1 MKTNILFTLL
11 TLFLII
17 AITVGLYLKWNP
29 TVIVVL
35 LGIAFICSV
44 CKLFDNCKEL
54 IFSIIPNCKTKIFKF
69 YQKCICRLVINLG
82 RKINRWKLEETS
94 EKQISLL
101 SPVDDFKRHKEY
113 IIRLKNAIDKP
124 NVFNIALT
132 GSYGAGKSSILKTF
146 KTHYQEYHYVN
157 VSLASFVEARQPESN
172 DKSNCKEEDCFEE
185 QLEYSILQ
193 QLFYHVKAKNIP
205 ESRFGRIER
214 TSYKHRILTVLKV
227 LLFIVSSLFL
237 FCQEM
242 VTKYFLIPTAFLK
255 TSLVFWISIS
265 VFLLGIIVISFHLIL
280 CIKKISIKNLK
291 LDNATIEL
299 EEKKNV
305 SIMNRYLDE
314 IIYLFQEKK
323 YDVVIFED
331 IDRFEN
337 THIFT
342 KLRELN
348 LILNQSEEVGRR
360 IVFLYALKDDIFANA
375 EERTKFFDYIVPV
388 IPFVNVSNSGDL
400 FRRKIANL
408 HIPEAEVRSSF
419 ITDISAF
426 VNDMRVL
433 TNVVNEFDLYRNLLD
448 KKLNK
453 EKLLAMI
460 LYKNLYPTDFSL
472 LHQNK
477 GVVYETFIST
487 GLLKDEIQKDDR
499 KRLEEIDLEIH
510 AISEETLRSI
520 EELRAVIVGKFLKL
534 CPGLGWEIYCDD
546 NKTDISSLFSEE
558 NIQHILTG
566 KIYFRDSRYR
576 NSFIQPKVDE
586 IKSSLGESYNYSQ
599 RKHLIQLIA
608 DDKIEDLKDERKAFM
623 DDISAME
630 KYTLV
635 DIAKLGRN
643 IFEHL
648 NITKGQEKKYEV
660 LKYLLEKGYIDEKYF
675 FYISIF
681 QEGRLTPSDQE
692 FLLSIKFNAPKE
704 FDYKLQ
710 EIPSLI
716 QNLSIVDYDHK
727 GILNKDLLE
736 FCLLHEDEYEYEIKC
751 DAILKQMVV
760 HEQYIDLLYKFV
772 QEGDCVPTFIKRLV
786 HIDKNVWK
794 SLDMDMNHTNKDK
807 DLVIST
813 MFRYA
818 DINDIRTVNISYPFN
833 TYINDNNNYSDL
845 FEDIEQARVQKL
857 LNMLDLNVQSLK
869 DDSNGTDTYS
879 YIYENNMYALTLDN
893 IKVIFKHNELPVD
906 NLDSAIYTSIEET
919 ELNELQG
926 YVHQELPTFVENLIF
941 APSNTNESS
950 DSIVSLMD
958 EDIQASDIIK
968 LINHN
973 VTLWDDCE
981 DITDKDVVSTLFVK
995 NKIKMTFENVK
1006 HYCSCIGSWNIDDT
1020 LVAFMNRNEE
1030 NSIEEFTKLVGNNDE
1045 HEIELLAS
1053 VVQSDDINDNIAFSV
1068 FNNHC
1073 LIDIWCNDLSQ
1084 LNETRV
1090 RYVVDKGIIS
1100 ISPSTYQDI
1109 ITEHH
1114 QMNKYLL
1121 CKNPDNIISEWD
1133 EFAFSITTV
1142 VEILSW
1148 IEYKKYHNFILNKI
1162 EMESITPT
1170 IANAL
1175 LSYFSKPDSEFNLSL
1190 YTEAM
1195 EKSSNPALKV
1205 LASTCCIAKRIIAIN
1220 ELPNIFAKTKGI
1232 FEGLEKQ
1239 GDVYSISK
1247 QVEGAKHFMD
1257 ALHQFKY
1264 IGQVKEKG
1272 DYLIGKVLKR
1282 KPK

>member
-1 MKTNILFTLL
+1 MKTNIIFALFTAFIVIAIAVGFYMQWNPIVIAILL
-11 TLFLII
+11 GMLFVGTICYLIGICRHLII
-17 AITVGLYLKWNP
+17 PSVNSWKEKIHKAYRKYIRR
-29 TVIVVL
+29 
-35 LGIAFICSV
+35 IAV
-44 CKLFDNCKEL
+44 NC
-54 IFSIIPNCKTKIFKF
+54 
-69 YQKCICRLVINLG
+69 G
-82 RKINRWKLEETS
+82 RKVNRWKLEDTG
-94 EKQISLL
+94 EKHISLL
-101 SPVDDFKRHKEY
+101 SPIDDFKRHKEY
-113 IIRLKNAIDKP
+113 IIRLKNAIDQP

-146 KTHYQEYHYVN
+146 KAYYPEYHYVN
-157 VSLASFVEARQPESN
+157 VSLASFVEVNLSDGDN
-172 DKSNCKEEDCFEE
+172 TVKGKEDSFEE

-193 QLFYHVKAKNIP
+193 QLFYHVKATNIP

-214 TSYKHRILTVLKV
+214 TSRKKRFLVVVSILFFVV
-227 LLFIVSSLFL
+227 ANLFL
-237 FCQEM
+237 FCQEQ
-242 VTKYFLIPTAFLK
+242 VTKYFLIPTEVLKSSFL
-255 TSLVFWISIS
+255 FGISIS
-265 VFLLGIIVISFHLIL
+265 VLLIGTFVILFQLIL
-280 CIKKISIKNLK
+280 FIKKISIKNLT
-291 LDNATIEL
+291 LDKATVEF

-314 IIYLFQEKK
+314 ILYLFQEKK
-323 YDVVIFED
+323 YNIVIFED

-348 LILNQSEEVGRR
+348 LILNQSEEIGRR
-360 IVFLYALKDDIFANA
+360 IIFLYALKDDIFANA

-388 IPFVNVSNSGDL
+388 IPFVNASNSGDL
-400 FRRKIANL
+400 FRRKITGL
-408 HIPEAEVRSSF
+408 RIPEVEVSSSF

-448 KKLNK
+448 KKLKK

-477 GVVYETFIST
+477 GVVYETFMS
-487 GLLKDEIQKDDR
+487 
-499 KRLEEIDLEIH
+499 
-510 AISEETLRSI
+510 AETLRDEILEDDRTQIDKVDSNLQAI
-520 EELRAVIVGKFLKL
+520 NEECLRNLNELYAVIIGKFITLY
-534 CPGLGWEIYCDD
+534 PDGGWYLYCD
-546 NKTDISSLFSEE
+546 NKRRGISEFYSDENILKILNGQVGFSED
-558 NIQHILTG
+558 
-566 KIYFRDSRYR
+566 YSRPR
-576 NSFIQPKVDE
+576 FFSKEEIKNVLGNSFDYEKRKKRIQS
-586 IKSSLGESYNYSQ
+586 IT
-599 RKHLIQLIA
+599 
-608 DDKIEDLKDERKAFM
+608 DDKIKTLRDNRKALM
-623 DDISAME
+623 DDIAAIE
-630 KYTLV
+630 KHTLS
-635 DIAKLGRN
+635 DIAKSDRD
-643 IFEHL
+643 IFEHVGT
-648 NITKGQEKKYEV
+648 IKGQEEKYKV
-660 LKYLLEKGYIDEKYF
+660 LKYLLEKGYIDEEYF

-716 QNLSIVDYDHK
+716 QNLSAVDYDHK

-736 FCLLHEDEYEYEIKC
+736 YCLLHEDEYEEEC

-760 HEQYIDLLYKFV
+760 HEQYIDLLYQFM
-772 QEGDCVPTFIKRLV
+772 QEGNCVPTFIKRLV
-786 HIDKNVWK
+786 HIDNVWK
-794 SLDMDMNHTNKDK
+794 SLDKDINHIAKDK
-807 DLVIST
+807 NKVISM
-813 MFRYA
+813 MFKYA
-818 DINDIRTVNISYPFN
+818 DINDIRTVNTSYPFN
-833 TYINDNNNYSDL
+833 TYINDNNNYSEL
-845 FEDIEQARVQKL
+845 FEDIDQVRARELLDL
-857 LNMLDLNVQSLK
+857 LNLNVQSLK

-893 IKVIFKHNELPVD
+893 IKVIFKHNELSVN

-926 YVHQELPTFVENLIF
+926 YVHQELPTFVDNLMF
-941 APSNTNESS
+941 APGNTHESS
-950 DSIVSLMD
+950 DTIVSLMD

-973 VTLWDDCE
+973 ITLWDDCKSIMDE
-981 DITDKDVVSTLFVK
+981 SIVSTLFVK
-995 NKIKMTFENVK
+995 NKIKMTFKNVK

-1030 NSIEEFTKLVGNNDE
+1030 KSMEEFTKLVEINDE

-1068 FNNHC
+1068 FNNHY

-1084 LNETRV
+1084 LNKTRV
-1090 RYVVDKGIIS
+1090 RYVVDEGIIS

-1109 ITEHH
+1109 ITEHPLLS
-1114 QMNKYLL
+1114 KYLL
-1121 CKNPDNIISEWD
+1121 CKNPDSIISEWD
-1133 EFAFSITTV
+1133 EFAFSITAV
-1142 VEILSW
+1142 VEMLSW

-1162 EMESITPT
+1162 ELESITPT

-1175 LSYFSKPDSEFNLSL
+1175 LSYFSKSDSEFNLSL
-1190 YTEAM
+1190 YAEAM

-1205 LASTCCIAKRIIAIN
+1205 LASTCCIAKRIIAVN

-1232 FEGLEKQ
+1232 FEGLETQ
-1239 GDVYSISK
+1239 GEVYSISK
-1247 QVEGAKHFMD
+1247 QVEGAQDFMN

-1272 DYLIGKVLKR
+1272 DYLTGKVLKR

>member
-1 MKTNILFTLL
+1 M
-11 TLFLII
+11 
-17 AITVGLYLKWNP
+17 
-29 TVIVVL
+29 VV
-35 LGIAFICSV
+35 
-44 CKLFDNCKEL
+44 
-54 IFSIIPNCKTKIFKF
+54 
-69 YQKCICRLVINLG
+69 NLE

-132 GSYGAGKSSILKTF
+132 GSYGAGKSSIIKTF

-193 QLFYHVKAKNIP
+193 QLFYHVKAKSIP

-242 VTKYFLIPTAFLK
+242 VTKYFLIPTAFFK

-265 VFLLGIIVISFHLIL
+265 VFLVGIIVISFQLIL

-291 LDNATIEL
+291 LDKATIEL

-360 IVFLYALKDDIFANA
+360 IVFLYALKDDIFSNA

-400 FRRKIANL
+400 FRRRIAELN
-408 HIPEAEVRSSF
+408 IPETDVRSSF

-448 KKLNK
+448 PKLNK

-487 GLLKDEIQKDDR
+487 RLLKDEIKKDDW
-499 KRLEEIDLEIH
+499 KRLEEIDLEIQ
-510 AISEETLRSI
+510 AISEESLRSI
-520 EELRAVIVGKFLKL
+520 EELRAVIVGKILKL
-534 CPGLGWEIYCDD
+534 WPGSGWEIYSDG
-546 NKTDISSLFSEE
+546 NKTDISSLYSEK
-558 NIQHILTG
+558 NIQHILEG
-566 KIYFRDSRYR
+566 NIFFRNTYYSYDV
-576 NSFIQPKVDE
+576 KHLTAEE
-586 IKSSLGESYNYSQ
+586 IKSTLGESYNYSK
-599 RKHLIQLIA
+599 RKTLIQSIA
-608 DDKIEDLKDERKAFM
+608 DDKIEYLREERKAFV
-623 DDISAME
+623 DALSATE
-630 KYTLV
+630 KFTLL
-635 DIAKLGRN
+635 DIAKSDRN
-643 IFEHL
+643 IFEHVDT
-648 NITKGQEKKYEV
+648 IKGHEEKYKV

-716 QNLSIVDYDHK
+716 QNLSIVDYDNK

-760 HEQYIDLLYKFV
+760 HEQYIDLLYKFM

-786 HIDKNVWK
+786 HIDNVWK
-794 SLDMDMNHTNKDK
+794 SLDKDINHITTDKDK
-807 DLVIST
+807 VISM
-813 MFRYA
+813 MFKYA

-833 TYINDNNNYSDL
+833 TYINDNKNYSEL
-845 FEDIEQARVQKL
+845 FENIDQARVRKL
-857 LNMLDLNVQSLK
+857 LCLLDLNVQSLK

-893 IKVIFKHNELPVD
+893 IKVIFKHNELPID
-906 NLDSAIYTSIEET
+906 NLDSAIYTSIEES

-926 YVHQELPTFVENLIF
+926 YVHQELPTFVDNLML

-958 EDIQASDIIK
+958 EDIEVSDIIK
-968 LINHN
+968 LIKHN
-973 VTLWDDCE
+973 DTLWDDC
-981 DITDKDVVSTLFVK
+981 
-995 NKIKMTFENVK
+995 
-1006 HYCSCIGSWNIDDT
+1006 
-1020 LVAFMNRNEE
+1020 
-1030 NSIEEFTKLVGNNDE
+1030 
-1045 HEIELLAS
+1045 
-1053 VVQSDDINDNIAFSV
+1053 
-1068 FNNHC
+1068 
-1073 LIDIWCNDLSQ
+1073 
-1084 LNETRV
+1084 
-1090 RYVVDKGIIS
+1090 
-1100 ISPSTYQDI
+1100 
-1109 ITEHH
+1109 
-1114 QMNKYLL
+1114 
-1121 CKNPDNIISEWD
+1121 
-1133 EFAFSITTV
+1133 
-1142 VEILSW
+1142 
-1148 IEYKKYHNFILNKI
+1148 
-1162 EMESITPT
+1162 
-1170 IANAL
+1170 
-1175 LSYFSKPDSEFNLSL
+1175 
-1190 YTEAM
+1190 
-1195 EKSSNPALKV
+1195 
-1205 LASTCCIAKRIIAIN
+1205 
-1220 ELPNIFAKTKGI
+1220 
-1232 FEGLEKQ
+1232 
-1239 GDVYSISK
+1239 
-1247 QVEGAKHFMD
+1247 
-1257 ALHQFKY
+1257 
-1264 IGQVKEKG
+1264 
-1272 DYLIGKVLKR
+1272 
-1282 KPK
+1282 

>member
-242 VTKYFLIPTAFLK
+242 VTKYFLIPTAFFK

-265 VFLLGIIVISFHLIL
+265 VFLVGVIVISFQLIL

-291 LDNATIEL
+291 LDKATIEL

-408 HIPEAEVRSSF
+408 HIPKAEVHSSF

-487 GLLKDEIQKDDR
+487 GLLKDEIKKDDW
-499 KRLEEIDLEIH
+499 KRLEKIDLEIH

-534 CPGLGWEIYCDD
+534 WPGLGWEIYSDG
-546 NKTDISSLFSEE
+546 NKIDISSLYSEK
-558 NIQHILTG
+558 NIQHILEG
-566 KIYFRDSRYR
+566 NIFFRNTYY
-576 NSFIQPKVDE
+576 NYGVKHLTVEE
-586 IKSSLGESYNYSQ
+586 IKSTLEKSYNYSQ

-635 DIAKLGRN
+635 DIANLGR
-643 IFEHL
+643 
-648 NITKGQEKKYEV
+648 
-660 LKYLLEKGYIDEKYF
+660 
-675 FYISIF
+675 
-681 QEGRLTPSDQE
+681 
-692 FLLSIKFNAPKE
+692 
-704 FDYKLQ
+704 
-710 EIPSLI
+710 
-716 QNLSIVDYDHK
+716 
-727 GILNKDLLE
+727 
-736 FCLLHEDEYEYEIKC
+736 
-751 DAILKQMVV
+751 
-760 HEQYIDLLYKFV
+760 
-772 QEGDCVPTFIKRLV
+772 
-786 HIDKNVWK
+786 
-794 SLDMDMNHTNKDK
+794 
-807 DLVIST
+807 
-813 MFRYA
+813 
-818 DINDIRTVNISYPFN
+818 
-833 TYINDNNNYSDL
+833 
-845 FEDIEQARVQKL
+845 
-857 LNMLDLNVQSLK
+857 
-869 DDSNGTDTYS
+869 
-879 YIYENNMYALTLDN
+879 
-893 IKVIFKHNELPVD
+893 
-906 NLDSAIYTSIEET
+906 
-919 ELNELQG
+919 
-926 YVHQELPTFVENLIF
+926 
-941 APSNTNESS
+941 
-950 DSIVSLMD
+950 
-958 EDIQASDIIK
+958 
-968 LINHN
+968 
-973 VTLWDDCE
+973 
-981 DITDKDVVSTLFVK
+981 
-995 NKIKMTFENVK
+995 
-1006 HYCSCIGSWNIDDT
+1006 
-1020 LVAFMNRNEE
+1020 
-1030 NSIEEFTKLVGNNDE
+1030 
-1045 HEIELLAS
+1045 
-1053 VVQSDDINDNIAFSV
+1053 
-1068 FNNHC
+1068 
-1073 LIDIWCNDLSQ
+1073 
-1084 LNETRV
+1084 
-1090 RYVVDKGIIS
+1090 
-1100 ISPSTYQDI
+1100 
-1109 ITEHH
+1109 
-1114 QMNKYLL
+1114 
-1121 CKNPDNIISEWD
+1121 
-1133 EFAFSITTV
+1133 
-1142 VEILSW
+1142 
-1148 IEYKKYHNFILNKI
+1148 
-1162 EMESITPT
+1162 
-1170 IANAL
+1170 
-1175 LSYFSKPDSEFNLSL
+1175 
-1190 YTEAM
+1190 
-1195 EKSSNPALKV
+1195 
-1205 LASTCCIAKRIIAIN
+1205 
-1220 ELPNIFAKTKGI
+1220 
-1232 FEGLEKQ
+1232 
-1239 GDVYSISK
+1239 
-1247 QVEGAKHFMD
+1247 
-1257 ALHQFKY
+1257 
-1264 IGQVKEKG
+1264 
-1272 DYLIGKVLKR
+1272 
-1282 KPK
+1282 

>member
-69 YQKCICRLVINLG
+69 YQKCICRLVVNLG

-146 KTHYQEYHYVN
+146 KTHYQEYYYVN

-242 VTKYFLIPTAFLK
+242 VTKYFLIPTAFFK

-265 VFLLGIIVISFHLIL
+265 VFLVGIIVISFQLIL

-291 LDNATIEL
+291 LDKATIEL

-448 KKLNK
+448 PKLNK

-487 GLLKDEIQKDDR
+487 GLLRDEIKKDDW
-499 KRLEEIDLEIH
+499 KRLEEIDLEIQ
-510 AISEETLRSI
+510 SEI
-520 EELRAVIVGKFLKL
+520 
-534 CPGLGWEIYCDD
+534 
-546 NKTDISSLFSEE
+546 
-558 NIQHILTG
+558 
-566 KIYFRDSRYR
+566 
-576 NSFIQPKVDE
+576 
-586 IKSSLGESYNYSQ
+586 
-599 RKHLIQLIA
+599 
-608 DDKIEDLKDERKAFM
+608 
-623 DDISAME
+623 
-630 KYTLV
+630 
-635 DIAKLGRN
+635 
-643 IFEHL
+643 
-648 NITKGQEKKYEV
+648 
-660 LKYLLEKGYIDEKYF
+660 
-675 FYISIF
+675 
-681 QEGRLTPSDQE
+681 
-692 FLLSIKFNAPKE
+692 
-704 FDYKLQ
+704 
-710 EIPSLI
+710 
-716 QNLSIVDYDHK
+716 
-727 GILNKDLLE
+727 
-736 FCLLHEDEYEYEIKC
+736 
-751 DAILKQMVV
+751 
-760 HEQYIDLLYKFV
+760 
-772 QEGDCVPTFIKRLV
+772 
-786 HIDKNVWK
+786 
-794 SLDMDMNHTNKDK
+794 
-807 DLVIST
+807 
-813 MFRYA
+813 
-818 DINDIRTVNISYPFN
+818 
-833 TYINDNNNYSDL
+833 
-845 FEDIEQARVQKL
+845 
-857 LNMLDLNVQSLK
+857 
-869 DDSNGTDTYS
+869 
-879 YIYENNMYALTLDN
+879 
-893 IKVIFKHNELPVD
+893 
-906 NLDSAIYTSIEET
+906 
-919 ELNELQG
+919 
-926 YVHQELPTFVENLIF
+926 
-941 APSNTNESS
+941 
-950 DSIVSLMD
+950 
-958 EDIQASDIIK
+958 
-968 LINHN
+968 
-973 VTLWDDCE
+973 
-981 DITDKDVVSTLFVK
+981 
-995 NKIKMTFENVK
+995 
-1006 HYCSCIGSWNIDDT
+1006 
-1020 LVAFMNRNEE
+1020 
-1030 NSIEEFTKLVGNNDE
+1030 
-1045 HEIELLAS
+1045 
-1053 VVQSDDINDNIAFSV
+1053 
-1068 FNNHC
+1068 
-1073 LIDIWCNDLSQ
+1073 
-1084 LNETRV
+1084 
-1090 RYVVDKGIIS
+1090 
-1100 ISPSTYQDI
+1100 
-1109 ITEHH
+1109 
-1114 QMNKYLL
+1114 
-1121 CKNPDNIISEWD
+1121 
-1133 EFAFSITTV
+1133 
-1142 VEILSW
+1142 
-1148 IEYKKYHNFILNKI
+1148 
-1162 EMESITPT
+1162 
-1170 IANAL
+1170 
-1175 LSYFSKPDSEFNLSL
+1175 
-1190 YTEAM
+1190 
-1195 EKSSNPALKV
+1195 
-1205 LASTCCIAKRIIAIN
+1205 
-1220 ELPNIFAKTKGI
+1220 
-1232 FEGLEKQ
+1232 
-1239 GDVYSISK
+1239 
-1247 QVEGAKHFMD
+1247 
-1257 ALHQFKY
+1257 
-1264 IGQVKEKG
+1264 
-1272 DYLIGKVLKR
+1272 
-1282 KPK
+1282 

>member
-227 LLFIVSSLFL
+227 LLFIVSCLFL

-487 GLLKDEIQKDDR
+487 
-499 KRLEEIDLEIH
+499 
-510 AISEETLRSI
+510 
-520 EELRAVIVGKFLKL
+520 
-534 CPGLGWEIYCDD
+534 
-546 NKTDISSLFSEE
+546 
-558 NIQHILTG
+558 
-566 KIYFRDSRYR
+566 
-576 NSFIQPKVDE
+576 
-586 IKSSLGESYNYSQ
+586 
-599 RKHLIQLIA
+599 
-608 DDKIEDLKDERKAFM
+608 
-623 DDISAME
+623 
-630 KYTLV
+630 
-635 DIAKLGRN
+635 
-643 IFEHL
+643 
-648 NITKGQEKKYEV
+648 
-660 LKYLLEKGYIDEKYF
+660 
-675 FYISIF
+675 
-681 QEGRLTPSDQE
+681 
-692 FLLSIKFNAPKE
+692 
-704 FDYKLQ
+704 
-710 EIPSLI
+710 
-716 QNLSIVDYDHK
+716 
-727 GILNKDLLE
+727 
-736 FCLLHEDEYEYEIKC
+736 
-751 DAILKQMVV
+751 
-760 HEQYIDLLYKFV
+760 
-772 QEGDCVPTFIKRLV
+772 
-786 HIDKNVWK
+786 
-794 SLDMDMNHTNKDK
+794 
-807 DLVIST
+807 
-813 MFRYA
+813 
-818 DINDIRTVNISYPFN
+818 
-833 TYINDNNNYSDL
+833 
-845 FEDIEQARVQKL
+845 
-857 LNMLDLNVQSLK
+857 
-869 DDSNGTDTYS
+869 
-879 YIYENNMYALTLDN
+879 
-893 IKVIFKHNELPVD
+893 
-906 NLDSAIYTSIEET
+906 
-919 ELNELQG
+919 
-926 YVHQELPTFVENLIF
+926 
-941 APSNTNESS
+941 
-950 DSIVSLMD
+950 
-958 EDIQASDIIK
+958 
-968 LINHN
+968 
-973 VTLWDDCE
+973 
-981 DITDKDVVSTLFVK
+981 
-995 NKIKMTFENVK
+995 
-1006 HYCSCIGSWNIDDT
+1006 
-1020 LVAFMNRNEE
+1020 
-1030 NSIEEFTKLVGNNDE
+1030 
-1045 HEIELLAS
+1045 
-1053 VVQSDDINDNIAFSV
+1053 
-1068 FNNHC
+1068 
-1073 LIDIWCNDLSQ
+1073 
-1084 LNETRV
+1084 
-1090 RYVVDKGIIS
+1090 
-1100 ISPSTYQDI
+1100 
-1109 ITEHH
+1109 
-1114 QMNKYLL
+1114 
-1121 CKNPDNIISEWD
+1121 
-1133 EFAFSITTV
+1133 
-1142 VEILSW
+1142 
-1148 IEYKKYHNFILNKI
+1148 
-1162 EMESITPT
+1162 
-1170 IANAL
+1170 AL
-1175 LSYFSKPDSEFNLSL
+1175 LTIL
-1190 YTEAM
+1190 
-1195 EKSSNPALKV
+1195 
-1205 LASTCCIAKRIIAIN
+1205 C
-1220 ELPNIFAKTKGI
+1220 
-1232 FEGLEKQ
+1232 
-1239 GDVYSISK
+1239 
-1247 QVEGAKHFMD
+1247 
-1257 ALHQFKY
+1257 
-1264 IGQVKEKG
+1264 
-1272 DYLIGKVLKR
+1272 
-1282 KPK
+1282 

>member
-487 GLLKDEIQKDDR
+487 GLLKDEIKKDDR

>member
-1 MKTNILFTLL
+1 MKANIIFTLFTA
-11 TLFLII
+11 FMFI
-17 AITVGLYLKWNP
+17 AITVGFYFKWDS
-29 TVIVVL
+29 TAIAILFGLSFV
-35 LGIAFICSV
+35 GIICNLISY
-44 CKLFDNCKEL
+44 CKKLILPFGRYCKAKIHKSYRIIIRRLAVNC
-54 IFSIIPNCKTKIFKF
+54 S
-69 YQKCICRLVINLG
+69 
-82 RKINRWKLEETS
+82 RKINRWKLEETD
-94 EKQISLL
+94 ERQISLL
-101 SPVDDFKRHKEY
+101 SPIDDFNRHKEY
-113 IIRLKNAIDKP
+113 IIRLKNAIDQP

-146 KTHYQEYHYVN
+146 KAYYPEYHYVN
-157 VSLASFVEARQPESN
+157 VSLASFVEVNMSES
-172 DKSNCKEEDCFEE
+172 DSTPKSKEDSFEE

-193 QLFYHVKAKNIP
+193 QLFYHVKATNIP

-214 TSYKHRILTVLKV
+214 TSRKKRFLVVVSI
-227 LLFIVSSLFL
+227 LLFIVANLFL
-237 FCQEM
+237 FCQEQ
-242 VTKYFLIPTAFLK
+242 VNKYFLIPTEVLKSSFL
-255 TSLVFWISIS
+255 FGISIS
-265 VFLLGIIVISFHLIL
+265 VLLIGTFVILFQLIL
-280 CIKKISIKNLK
+280 FIKKISIKNLT
-291 LDNATIEL
+291 LDKATVEF
-299 EEKKNV
+299 EEMKNV

-314 IIYLFQEKK
+314 ILYLFQEKK
-323 YDVVIFED
+323 YNIVIFED

-348 LILNQSEEVGRR
+348 LILNQSEEIGRR
-360 IVFLYALKDDIFANA
+360 IIFLYALKDDIFANA

-487 GLLKDEIQKDDR
+487 GLLKDEIKKDDC
-499 KRLEEIDLEIH
+499 KRLEEIDLEIQ
-510 AISEETLRSI
+510 AISEESLRSI
-520 EELRAVIVGKFLKL
+520 EELRAVIVGKILKL
-534 CPGLGWEIYCDD
+534 WPGSDWDIYSDGSKI
-546 NKTDISSLFSEE
+546 NISSLYSEN
-558 NIQHILTG
+558 NIQHILEG
-566 KIYFRDSRYR
+566 DIFFRNTYYSYDV
-576 NSFIQPKVDE
+576 KHLTADE
-586 IKSSLGESYNYSQ
+586 IKSSLGESYNYSK
-599 RKHLIQLIA
+599 RKELIQSIA
-608 DDKIEDLKDERKAFM
+608 DDKIEDLREERKVFVDAL
-623 DDISAME
+623 SAT
-630 KYTLV
+630 KKFTLL
-635 DIAKLGRN
+635 DIAKSDRN
-643 IFEHL
+643 IFEHVDT
-648 NITKGQEKKYEV
+648 IKGHEEKYKV

-681 QEGRLTPSDQE
+681 QEGRLTPSEQE

-736 FCLLHEDEYEYEIKC
+736 FCLLHENEYEYEIKC

-926 YVHQELPTFVENLIF
+926 YVHKGLPTFVENLIF

-958 EDIQASDIIK
+958 EDIEVSDVIK
-968 LINHN
+968 LIKHN
-973 VTLWDDCE
+973 DTMWDDCKG
-981 DITDKDVVSTLFVK
+981 IIDKDVVCTLFTE
-995 NKIKMTFENVK
+995 NKIKMTFENVN
-1006 HYCSCIGSWNIDDT
+1006 HYCSCFNSWEIDNT
-1020 LVAFMNRNEE
+1020 LVTFMNRNEKK
-1030 NSIEEFTKLVGNNDE
+1030 SIEEFTKLVECKDE
-1045 HEIELLAS
+1045 HQNELLSS
-1053 VVQSDDINDNIAFSV
+1053 VVLSENINDNIAYSI
-1068 FNNHC
+1068 FNNSS
-1073 LIDIWCNDLSQ
+1073 LIDVWNKKLSQ
-1084 LNETRV
+1084 INEKRIK
-1090 RYVVDKGIIS
+1090 YIVDNGIVS
-1100 ISPSTYQDI
+1100 ISPNSYQCI
-1109 ITEHH
+1109 IKGHPH
-1114 QMNKYLL
+1114 LSKYLL
-1121 CKNPDNIISEWD
+1121 CKNPDIVIAEWKD
-1133 EFAFSITTV
+1133 FVLGINT
-1142 VEILSW
+1142 EIKMISW
-1148 IEYKKYHNFILNKI
+1148 IEYKDYQSVILNKI
-1162 EMESITPT
+1162 NLESVTPS
-1170 IANAL
+1170 IADAL
-1175 LSYFSKPDSEFNLSL
+1175 LSYFCKSENEFNLAL

-1195 EKSSNPALKV
+1195 EKSNNQTLKV
-1205 LASTCCIAKRIIAIN
+1205 LASTCCIAKRIIAVN

-1239 GDVYSISK
+1239 GEVYSISK
-1247 QVEGAKHFMD
+1247 QIEGALHFMD

-1264 IGQVKEKG
+1264 IGKVKERG
-1272 DYLIGKVLKR
+1272 DYFTGQVLKR
-1282 KPK
+1282 KSK

>member
-69 YQKCICRLVINLG
+69 YQKCICRLVVNLG

-146 KTHYQEYHYVN
+146 KTHYQEYYYVN

-193 QLFYHVKAKNIP
+193 QLFYHVKAKSIP

-242 VTKYFLIPTAFLK
+242 VTKYFLIPTAFFK

-265 VFLLGIIVISFHLIL
+265 VFLVGIIVISFQLIL

-291 LDNATIEL
+291 LDKATIEL

-448 KKLNK
+448 PKLNK

-487 GLLKDEIQKDDR
+487 GLLKDEIKKDDW

-534 CPGLGWEIYCDD
+534 WPGLGWEIYCDD

-576 NSFIQPKVDE
+576 NSFIRPKVDE

-599 RKHLIQLIA
+599 RKHLIQSIA

-643 IFEHL
+643 IFEHV

-716 QNLSIVDYDHK
+716 QNLSVVDYDNK
-727 GILNKDLLE
+727 GVLNKDLLDY
-736 FCLLHEDEYEYEIKC
+736 CLEHEDEFGDKC
-751 DAILKQMVV
+751 DAIIKQMVA
-760 HEQYIDLLYKFV
+760 HEQYVDLLYKFM
-772 QEGDCVPTFIKRLV
+772 QESVCLTTFIKRLA
-786 HIDKNVWK
+786 HIDKNIWK
-794 SLDMDMNHTNKDK
+794 SLYKDINHTDK
-807 DLVIST
+807 EKYYVIS
-813 MFRYA
+813 MIFMSA
-818 DINDIRTVNISYPFN
+818 DINDIKTINSAYPFN
-833 TYINDNNNYSDL
+833 AYINKNSNYPHL
-845 FEDIEQARVQKL
+845 FEDIEKDKVIKL
-857 LNMLDLNVQSLK
+857 LDLLNLNVQSLK

-879 YIYENNMYALTLDN
+879 HIYDNNMYALTLDN

-919 ELNELQG
+919 ELDELHG
-926 YVHQELPTFVENLIF
+926 YVHQELPMFVDNHML

-958 EDIQASDIIK
+958 EDIEVSDIIK
-968 LINHN
+968 LIKHN
-973 VTLWDDCE
+973 DTLWDDCKG
-981 DITDKDVVSTLFVK
+981 IIDKDVVCTLFTD
-995 NKIKMTFENVK
+995 NKIKMTFENVN
-1006 HYCSCIGSWNIDDT
+1006 HYCSCFNSWNIDNT
-1020 LVAFMNRNEE
+1020 LVTFMNRNEKK
-1030 NSIEEFTKLVGNNDE
+1030 SIEEFTKLVECEDE
-1045 HEIELLAS
+1045 HQNELLSS
-1053 VVQSDDINDNIAFSV
+1053 VVLSENINDNIAYSI
-1068 FNNHC
+1068 FNNRS
-1073 LIDIWCNDLSQ
+1073 LIDVWNKKLSQ
-1084 LNETRV
+1084 INEKRIK
-1090 RYVVDKGIIS
+1090 YIVDNGIVS
-1100 ISPSTYQDI
+1100 ISPSSYQCI
-1109 ITEHH
+1109 IKEYPHMS
-1114 QMNKYLL
+1114 QYLL
-1121 CKNPDNIISEWD
+1121 CKNPDIVIAEWD
-1133 EFAFSITTV
+1133 DFALGINT
-1142 VEILSW
+1142 EIKMMSW
-1148 IEYKKYHNFILNKI
+1148 IEYKDYQSVILNKI
-1162 EMESITPT
+1162 NSESVTPS
-1170 IANAL
+1170 IADAL
-1175 LSYFSKPDSEFNLSL
+1175 LSYFCKSENEFNLAL

-1195 EKSSNPALKV
+1195 EKSNNQVLKV

-1239 GDVYSISK
+1239 GEVYSISK
-1247 QVEGAKHFMD
+1247 QIEGALHFMD

-1264 IGQVKEKG
+1264 IGKVKERG
-1272 DYLIGKVLKR
+1272 DYFTGQVLKR
-1282 KPK
+1282 KSK

>member
-1 MKTNILFTLL
+1 MKSNIIFALFTA
-11 TLFLII
+11 FMLIV
-17 AITVGLYLKWNP
+17 ITVGFYMQWNP
-29 TVIVVL
+29 TVVAIL
-35 LGIAFICSV
+35 LGVFFVGTICY
-44 CKLFDNCKEL
+44 L
-54 IFSIIPNCKTKIFKF
+54 IS
-69 YQKCICRLVINLG
+69 ICRHLIMPSVISCKDKIHKAYRKYIRRIAANCG
-82 RKINRWKLEETS
+82 RKINRWKLEETD
-94 EKQISLL
+94 ERQISLL
-101 SPVDDFKRHKEY
+101 SPIDDFNRHKEY
-113 IIRLKNAIDKP
+113 IIRLKYAIDQP

-146 KTHYQEYHYVN
+146 KAYYPEYHYVN
-157 VSLASFVEARQPESN
+157 VSLASFVEVNMPES
-172 DKSNCKEEDCFEE
+172 DITPKGKEDSFEE

-193 QLFYHVKAKNIP
+193 QLFYHVKATNIP

-214 TSYKHRILTVLKV
+214 TSRKKRIFMVV
-227 LLFIVSSLFL
+227 CILLFVVANLCL
-237 FCQEM
+237 FCQEQ
-242 VTKYFLIPTAFLK
+242 VTKYFLIPTEVLKSSFLFGL
-255 TSLVFWISIS
+255 SICVFI
-265 VFLLGIIVISFHLIL
+265 LGICVILFQLIL
-280 CIKKISIKNLK
+280 FIKKISIKNLT
-291 LDNATIEL
+291 LDKATLEF

-314 IIYLFQEKK
+314 ILYLFQEKK
-323 YDVVIFED
+323 YNVVIFED

-348 LILNQSEEVGRR
+348 LILNQSEEIGRR

-408 HIPEAEVRSSF
+408 HIPEAEVSSSF

-477 GVVYETFIST
+477 GVVYETFMSAGI
-487 GLLKDEIQKDDR
+487 LKDEIKIDDW
-499 KRLEEIDLEIH
+499 KRLEEIDLEIQ
-510 AISEETLRSI
+510 AISEESLRSI
-520 EELRAVIVGKFLKL
+520 EELRAVIVGKILKL
-534 CPGLGWEIYCDD
+534 LPGLGWEIYCDD

-576 NSFIQPKVDE
+576 SSFIQPKVDE
-586 IKSSLGESYNYSQ
+586 IKSSLGESYNYSK
-599 RKHLIQLIA
+599 RKELIQSIA
-608 DDKIEDLKDERKAFM
+608 DDKIEYLREERKVFV

-643 IFEHL
+643 IFEHV

-760 HEQYIDLLYKFV
+760 HEQYIDLLYKFI

-794 SLDMDMNHTNKDK
+794 SLDMDMKHTNKDK
-807 DLVIST
+807 DMVIST

-833 TYINDNNNYSDL
+833 TYINDNNNYSEL
-845 FEDIEQARVQKL
+845 FEDIEQASVQKL
-857 LNMLDLNVQSLK
+857 LYMLDLNVQSLK

-879 YIYENNMYALTLDN
+879 YIYKNNMYALTLDN

-919 ELNELQG
+919 GLNELQG
-926 YVHQELPTFVENLIF
+926 YVHQELPTFVENLMF

-958 EDIQASDIIK
+958 EDFQASDIIK

-973 VTLWDDCE
+973 ITLWDDCKSIMDE
-981 DITDKDVVSTLFVK
+981 SIVSTLFVK

-1030 NSIEEFTKLVGNNDE
+1030 KSMEEFTKLMGNNDE

-1053 VVQSDDINDNIAFSV
+1053 VVLSDDINDNIAFSV

-1090 RYVVDKGIIS
+1090 KYVVDEGIIR

-1109 ITEHH
+1109 ITEHPLLS
-1114 QMNKYLL
+1114 KYLL

-1133 EFAFSITTV
+1133 EFAFSITAV
-1142 VEILSW
+1142 VEMLSW
-1148 IEYKKYHNFILNKI
+1148 IEYKKYHNFILNNI
-1162 EMESITPT
+1162 ELESITPT

-1175 LSYFSKPDSEFNLSL
+1175 LSYFSKSDSEFNLSL

-1239 GDVYSISK
+1239 GEFYSISK
-1247 QVEGAKHFMD
+1247 QVEGAQHFMD

-1272 DYLIGKVLKR
+1272 DYLTGKVLKR

>member
-1 MKTNILFTLL
+1 MKKNIIFAQFTA
-11 TLFLII
+11 FIVI
-17 AITVGLYLKWNP
+17 AIAVGFYMQLNP
-29 TVIVVL
+29 IVIAIL
-35 LGIAFICSV
+35 LGMLFVGTICYLIGICRHLIMSSV
-44 CKLFDNCKEL
+44 ISCKE
-54 IFSIIPNCKTKIFKF
+54 KIHKA
-69 YQKCICRLVINLG
+69 YRKYIRKIAVSCG
-82 RKINRWKLEETS
+82 RKVNRWKLEDTGENH
-94 EKQISLL
+94 ISLL
-101 SPVDDFKRHKEY
+101 SPIDDFKRHKEY
-113 IIRLKNAIDKP
+113 IIRLKNAIDQP

-146 KTHYQEYHYVN
+146 KAYYPEYHYVN
-157 VSLASFVEARQPESN
+157 VSLASFVEVNLSDGDN
-172 DKSNCKEEDCFEE
+172 TVKDKEDGFEE

-193 QLFYHVKAKNIP
+193 QLFYHVKATNIP

-214 TSYKHRILTVLKV
+214 TSHKKRILVV
-227 LLFIVSSLFL
+227 VCILLFVVANLCL
-237 FCQEM
+237 FCQEQ
-242 VTKYFLIPTAFLK
+242 VTKYFLIPTEVLKSSFLFG
-255 TSLVFWISIS
+255 LSICI
-265 VFLLGIIVISFHLIL
+265 FILGICVILFQLIL
-280 CIKKISIKNLK
+280 FIKKISIKNLT
-291 LDNATIEL
+291 LDKATLEF

-314 IIYLFQEKK
+314 ILYLFQEKK
-323 YDVVIFED
+323 YNVVIFED

-348 LILNQSEEVGRR
+348 LILNQSEEIGRR

-375 EERTKFFDYIVPV
+375 EERTKFFDFIVPV
-388 IPFVNVSNSGDL
+388 IPFVNVSTSGDL
-400 FRRKIANL
+400 FRRKIADL

-487 GLLKDEIQKDDR
+487 ALLKDEIKKDDW

-760 HEQYIDLLYKFV
+760 HEQYIDLLYKFM

-794 SLDMDMNHTNKDK
+794 LLDMDKKHTNKDK
-807 DLVIST
+807 DRVIST

-833 TYINDNNNYSDL
+833 TYINDNNNYFEL
-845 FEDIEQARVQKL
+845 FENIDQARVRKL
-857 LNMLDLNVQSLK
+857 LDLLDLNIQSLK

-893 IKVIFKHNELPVD
+893 IKVIFKHNELPVA

-926 YVHQELPTFVENLIF
+926 YVHQELPTFVENLMF

-950 DSIVSLMD
+950 DSIVSLID
-958 EDIQASDIIK
+958 EDIQTSDIIK
-968 LINHN
+968 LIKHN
-973 VTLWDDCE
+973 VTLWDDCRG
-981 DITDKDVVSTLFVK
+981 ITDDNIVRTMFWE
-995 NKIKMTFENVK
+995 NKIKMTIENVK
-1006 HYCSCIGSWNIDDT
+1006 NYCSCIGIWNIDNT
-1020 LVAFMNRNEE
+1020 LIAFMNLNEE
-1030 NSIEEFTKLVGNNDE
+1030 KSMEEFTKLVEINDE

-1053 VVQSDDINDNIAFSV
+1053 VVQSDDINDNIAFSI

-1073 LIDIWCNDLSQ
+1073 LIDIWCKDLSQ

-1090 RYVVDKGIIS
+1090 RYVVDEGIIR
-1100 ISPSTYQDI
+1100 ISSSTYQDI
-1109 ITEHH
+1109 ISEHP
-1114 QMNKYLL
+1114 QMSKYLL

-1142 VEILSW
+1142 VGMLSW
-1148 IEYKKYHNFILNKI
+1148 VEYKKYHNFILNKI
-1162 EMESITPT
+1162 ELESITPT

-1175 LSYFSKPDSEFNLSL
+1175 LSYFCKPDSEFNLSL

-1195 EKSSNPALKV
+1195 VKSSNPALKV

-1239 GDVYSISK
+1239 GEVYSISK
-1247 QVEGAKHFMD
+1247 QVEGAQHFMD
-1257 ALHQFKY
+1257 ALHQFRY

-1272 DYLIGKVLKR
+1272 DYLTGKVLKR

>member
-1 MKTNILFTLL
+1 MGEVRKYNNMKTNILFTLL

-227 LLFIVSSLFL
+227 LLFIVSCLFL

-487 GLLKDEIQKDDR
+487 
-499 KRLEEIDLEIH
+499 
-510 AISEETLRSI
+510 
-520 EELRAVIVGKFLKL
+520 
-534 CPGLGWEIYCDD
+534 
-546 NKTDISSLFSEE
+546 
-558 NIQHILTG
+558 
-566 KIYFRDSRYR
+566 
-576 NSFIQPKVDE
+576 
-586 IKSSLGESYNYSQ
+586 
-599 RKHLIQLIA
+599 
-608 DDKIEDLKDERKAFM
+608 
-623 DDISAME
+623 
-630 KYTLV
+630 
-635 DIAKLGRN
+635 
-643 IFEHL
+643 
-648 NITKGQEKKYEV
+648 
-660 LKYLLEKGYIDEKYF
+660 
-675 FYISIF
+675 
-681 QEGRLTPSDQE
+681 
-692 FLLSIKFNAPKE
+692 
-704 FDYKLQ
+704 
-710 EIPSLI
+710 
-716 QNLSIVDYDHK
+716 
-727 GILNKDLLE
+727 
-736 FCLLHEDEYEYEIKC
+736 
-751 DAILKQMVV
+751 
-760 HEQYIDLLYKFV
+760 
-772 QEGDCVPTFIKRLV
+772 
-786 HIDKNVWK
+786 
-794 SLDMDMNHTNKDK
+794 
-807 DLVIST
+807 
-813 MFRYA
+813 
-818 DINDIRTVNISYPFN
+818 
-833 TYINDNNNYSDL
+833 
-845 FEDIEQARVQKL
+845 
-857 LNMLDLNVQSLK
+857 
-869 DDSNGTDTYS
+869 
-879 YIYENNMYALTLDN
+879 
-893 IKVIFKHNELPVD
+893 
-906 NLDSAIYTSIEET
+906 
-919 ELNELQG
+919 
-926 YVHQELPTFVENLIF
+926 
-941 APSNTNESS
+941 
-950 DSIVSLMD
+950 
-958 EDIQASDIIK
+958 
-968 LINHN
+968 
-973 VTLWDDCE
+973 
-981 DITDKDVVSTLFVK
+981 
-995 NKIKMTFENVK
+995 
-1006 HYCSCIGSWNIDDT
+1006 
-1020 LVAFMNRNEE
+1020 
-1030 NSIEEFTKLVGNNDE
+1030 
-1045 HEIELLAS
+1045 
-1053 VVQSDDINDNIAFSV
+1053 
-1068 FNNHC
+1068 
-1073 LIDIWCNDLSQ
+1073 
-1084 LNETRV
+1084 
-1090 RYVVDKGIIS
+1090 
-1100 ISPSTYQDI
+1100 
-1109 ITEHH
+1109 
-1114 QMNKYLL
+1114 
-1121 CKNPDNIISEWD
+1121 
-1133 EFAFSITTV
+1133 
-1142 VEILSW
+1142 
-1148 IEYKKYHNFILNKI
+1148 
-1162 EMESITPT
+1162 
-1170 IANAL
+1170 AL
-1175 LSYFSKPDSEFNLSL
+1175 LTIL
-1190 YTEAM
+1190 
-1195 EKSSNPALKV
+1195 
-1205 LASTCCIAKRIIAIN
+1205 C
-1220 ELPNIFAKTKGI
+1220 
-1232 FEGLEKQ
+1232 
-1239 GDVYSISK
+1239 
-1247 QVEGAKHFMD
+1247 
-1257 ALHQFKY
+1257 
-1264 IGQVKEKG
+1264 
-1272 DYLIGKVLKR
+1272 
-1282 KPK
+1282 

>member
-1 MKTNILFTLL
+1 MGEVRKYYNMKTNILFTLL

-35 LGIAFICSV
+35 LEFAFICSV

-69 YQKCICRLVINLG
+69 YQKCICRLVVNLE

-132 GSYGAGKSSILKTF
+132 GSYGAGKSSIIKTF

-193 QLFYHVKAKNIP
+193 QLFYHVKAKSIP

-242 VTKYFLIPTAFLK
+242 VTKYFLIPTAFFK

-265 VFLLGIIVISFHLIL
+265 VFLVGIIVISFQLIL

-291 LDNATIEL
+291 LDKATIEL

-360 IVFLYALKDDIFANA
+360 IVFLYALKDDIFSNA

-400 FRRKIANL
+400 FRRRIAELN
-408 HIPEAEVRSSF
+408 IPETDVRSSF

-448 KKLNK
+448 PKLNK

-487 GLLKDEIQKDDR
+487 RLLKDEIKKDDW
-499 KRLEEIDLEIH
+499 KRLEEIDLEIQ
-510 AISEETLRSI
+510 AISEESLRSI
-520 EELRAVIVGKFLKL
+520 EELRAVIVGKILKL
-534 CPGLGWEIYCDD
+534 WPGSGWEIYSDG
-546 NKTDISSLFSEE
+546 NKTDISSLYSEK
-558 NIQHILTG
+558 NIQHILEG
-566 KIYFRDSRYR
+566 NIFFRNTYYSYDV
-576 NSFIQPKVDE
+576 KHLTVEE
-586 IKSSLGESYNYSQ
+586 IKSTLGKSYNYSK
-599 RKHLIQLIA
+599 RKTQIQSIA
-608 DDKIEDLKDERKAFM
+608 DDKIEDLRDERKAFM
-623 DDISAME
+623 DDISAIE

-643 IFEHL
+643 IFEHV
-648 NITKGQEKKYEV
+648 NITKGQEKEYEV

-710 EIPSLI
+710 EVHSLI
-716 QNLSIVDYDHK
+716 QNLSVVDYDNK
-727 GILNKDLLE
+727 GVLNKDLLE
-736 FCLLHEDEYEYEIKC
+736 YCLEHEDEFDDKC
-751 DAILKQMVV
+751 DAIIKQMVA
-760 HEQYIDLLYKFV
+760 HEQYVDLLYKFM
-772 QEGDCVPTFIKRLV
+772 QESVCLTTFIKRLA
-786 HIDKNVWK
+786 HIDKNIWK
-794 SLDMDMNHTNKDK
+794 LLDKDINHTDK
-807 DLVIST
+807 EKNYVIS
-813 MFRYA
+813 MIFMSA
-818 DINDIRTVNISYPFN
+818 DINDIKTINSAYPFN
-833 TYINDNNNYSDL
+833 AYINS
-845 FEDIEQARVQKL
+845 
-857 LNMLDLNVQSLK
+857 
-869 DDSNGTDTYS
+869 
-879 YIYENNMYALTLDN
+879 IYY
-893 IKVIFKHNELPVD
+893 
-906 NLDSAIYTSIEET
+906 
-919 ELNELQG
+919 
-926 YVHQELPTFVENLIF
+926 
-941 APSNTNESS
+941 
-950 DSIVSLMD
+950 
-958 EDIQASDIIK
+958 
-968 LINHN
+968 
-973 VTLWDDCE
+973 
-981 DITDKDVVSTLFVK
+981 
-995 NKIKMTFENVK
+995 
-1006 HYCSCIGSWNIDDT
+1006 
-1020 LVAFMNRNEE
+1020 
-1030 NSIEEFTKLVGNNDE
+1030 
-1045 HEIELLAS
+1045 
-1053 VVQSDDINDNIAFSV
+1053 
-1068 FNNHC
+1068 
-1073 LIDIWCNDLSQ
+1073 
-1084 LNETRV
+1084 
-1090 RYVVDKGIIS
+1090 
-1100 ISPSTYQDI
+1100 
-1109 ITEHH
+1109 
-1114 QMNKYLL
+1114 
-1121 CKNPDNIISEWD
+1121 
-1133 EFAFSITTV
+1133 
-1142 VEILSW
+1142 
-1148 IEYKKYHNFILNKI
+1148 
-1162 EMESITPT
+1162 
-1170 IANAL
+1170 
-1175 LSYFSKPDSEFNLSL
+1175 
-1190 YTEAM
+1190 
-1195 EKSSNPALKV
+1195 
-1205 LASTCCIAKRIIAIN
+1205 
-1220 ELPNIFAKTKGI
+1220 
-1232 FEGLEKQ
+1232 
-1239 GDVYSISK
+1239 
-1247 QVEGAKHFMD
+1247 
-1257 ALHQFKY
+1257 
-1264 IGQVKEKG
+1264 
-1272 DYLIGKVLKR
+1272 
-1282 KPK
+1282 